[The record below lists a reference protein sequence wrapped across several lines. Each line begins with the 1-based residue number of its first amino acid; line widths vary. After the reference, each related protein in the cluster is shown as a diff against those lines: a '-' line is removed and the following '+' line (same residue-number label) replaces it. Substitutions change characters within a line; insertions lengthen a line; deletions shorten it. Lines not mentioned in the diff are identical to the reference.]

1 MRKNAGLLIT
11 DQISISAPS
20 WPNTF
25 EREILAK
32 TLAVSVTKSNT
43 LSIKKSMLLK
53 NRFFP
58 LSISLLIFL
67 TINLLMVSSLAPQVL
82 LKQSLAWMVGIFLFF
97 IGTQINPKQISGNR
111 WPIFIISCILLLL
124 PLILGN
130 ITRGSRRWIDIGQIS
145 LQPSEIVKP
154 GLMLFLASGK
164 YSLLHLLPVAII
176 IAQPDLGSAL
186 TVLVLLIPVVLYTP
200 KLLKLSLLLALFGLI
215 LSPITWRFLLH
226 NYQKNRIETFL
237 NPTHDPLGQGYNL
250 IQSQIAVGSGGFF
263 GKGYRQGTQG
273 QLLFLPEKHTDFIFA
288 ATSEELGLVS
298 ILLIFLAYFLL
309 LRTLLNKAFNTLN
322 NRPLFLFTLGIT
334 LEIWIQMVVNVG
346 MNIGLLPIT
355 GIPLPFLSVGGSSL
369 LALLFSLGIIYSS

>member
-1 MRKNAGLLIT
+1 
-11 DQISISAPS
+11 
-20 WPNTF
+20 
-25 EREILAK
+25 
-32 TLAVSVTKSNT
+32 
-43 LSIKKSMLLK
+43 
-53 NRFFP
+53 
-58 LSISLLIFL
+58 
-67 TINLLMVSSLAPQVL
+67 
-82 LKQSLAWMVGIFLFF
+82 
-97 IGTQINPKQISGNR
+97 
-111 WPIFIISCILLLL
+111 
-124 PLILGN
+124 
-130 ITRGSRRWIDIGQIS
+130 
-145 LQPSEIVKP
+145 
-154 GLMLFLASGK
+154 MLFLASGK

-369 LALLFSLGIIYSS
+369 LALLFSLGIIYYS